1 MEMKKSATVLANGM
15 EILNKPIDFEDLSV
29 RMQRV
34 LKTLKVETWEDLA
47 SKTERD
53 FAKNRHVSQV
63 FFSELR
69 DILIDQNLYLTP
81 TRGQEE
87 LINEYKVLGIPFG
100 KDELRMYLGYTKSEK
115 FRNRIYRQFSLYP
128 EFKDALVMSLDK

>member
-1 MEMKKSATVLANGM
+1 MEMKKSATVSANGM